1 MVSVHRVTY
10 HEMLKFLSLGNGGIG
25 GEGKMER
32 WARRCVWVQDT
43 AASVDTESG

>member
-1 MVSVHRVTY
+1 MVSVHGVTD
-10 HEMLKFLSLGNGGIG
+10 HGTLKFLSLGNGGIG